1 MRSAHRRSRRSGGL
15 RLADLH
21 DSIYR
26 TPYDDDE
33 VIALF
38 TTESNARRV
47 CEAWASDTREDE
59 EVVVRDSNAALS
71 AVKFFG

>member
-1 MRSAHRRSRRSGGL
+1 MSPEEIIAEKFPW
-15 RLADLH
+15 
-21 DSIYR
+21 SIVYR

-47 CEAWASDTREDE
+47 CEAWAADTRDDE

-71 AVKFFG
+71 SVKFFG